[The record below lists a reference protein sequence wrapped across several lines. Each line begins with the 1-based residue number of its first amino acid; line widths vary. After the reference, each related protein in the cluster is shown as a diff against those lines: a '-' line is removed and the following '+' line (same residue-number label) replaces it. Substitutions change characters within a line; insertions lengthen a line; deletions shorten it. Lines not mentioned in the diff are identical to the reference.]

1 MKYLASA
8 PSSMLSTFTTL
19 NLMNRLV
26 YTLRSGNGDKN
37 VKVGNYPIVNAYA
50 NVHIKHTRFFV
61 MMSHLNA
68 GQGDKNYFFTPHY
81 PMNQRVFRMGVSWNF
96 FN

>member
-1 MKYLASA
+1 MLQ
-8 PSSMLSTFTTL
+8 SSIEEVPANTESEHAAIE
-19 NLMNRLV
+19 RIVGHEEIVLV
-26 YTLRSGNGDKN
+26 
-37 VKVGNYPIVNAYA
+37 
-50 NVHIKHTRFFV
+50 
-61 MMSHLNA
+61 

>member
-1 MKYLASA
+1 MGQ
-8 PSSMLSTFTTL
+8 
-19 NLMNRLV
+19 
-26 YTLRSGNGDKN
+26 YTVQGNGDKN